1 MLCSGIGRVYTSLCI
16 VSGLTVGLC
25 DCVCVCVC
33 VCVCTVQVD
42 VRGSIMR
49 LAPVPLYN
57 SFHDLWRFFS
67 LLKTA
72 LGHP

>member
-1 MLCSGIGRVYTSLCI
+1 MTE
-16 VSGLTVGLC
+16 
-25 DCVCVCVC
+25 CVCVCVC
-33 VCVCTVQVD
+33 VTVQVD

-72 LGHP
+72 LGRP